1 MHGQRRFTM
10 DEKRQAILD
19 KWIKMKAFKK
29 LPKIVTPDCLKDKEF
44 VLGIFDALKLDFP
57 LLQLVTDKLKKDPE
71 VVIAALNNN
80 PSNLNYMDKSLYNNK
95 DVVLMAIQ
103 INPDYLKYAS
113 DKLKG
118 DREVILKALEQPYGG
133 YYFRYASSKLR
144 ADRELVIK
152 AFESYVW
159 AFSDADK
166 KYYDDREIA
175 MIHPGFALASHFL
188 SPRLCAD
195 RELVMAAVKEKPT
208 SYRFASDEL
217 RADKEILLCALYYN
231 YMEFYND
238 DGGHTPPEEDDD
250 PHPYDE
256 SIFRKD
262 MGDMFPYTYAPK
274 ELKLNKDV
282 AVMAAGRVG
291 FGYAYILPEMRKYP
305 EVFLAAFKI
314 NRAAIEIA
322 PKEIKNDVDTMRKAM
337 EIDDK
342 YYRYLPYTLKTDKEY
357 MMSLIKKHPDAYR
370 DLPYALKTD
379 KEIIQLVIDTNITSL
394 DSSASKIIKKDGKYY
409 ISFDFD
415 PEREARA
422 GAIVAAFSGLMGNK
436 DFQDEVR
443 ATGEAMIQNAG
454 GQSEKISFDME
465 ISEQKVIKV
474 AVSTSYYFVDKSL
487 FNDKDFA
494 MKLVAVS
501 PDDFYKLSDELK
513 NNKEVVL
520 TAVSVKGFVIKFA
533 SDELKRDVELVKI
546 ALLNWGHE
554 FIKPEQVISADVLN
568 QINNN

>member
-1 MHGQRRFTM
+1 M

-44 VLGIFDALKLDFP
+44 VLGILASLKLDFP
-57 LLQLVTDKLKKDPE
+57 LLQLVPDKLKKDPE

-95 DVVLMAIQ
+95 DVVLMVVQ
-103 INPDYLKYAS
+103 IRPDNLKYAS

-118 DREVILKALEQPYGG
+118 DHEVVLKALEQPYGG
-133 YYFRYASSKLR
+133 SYFRYASPKLR

-159 AFSDADK
+159 AFADADK
-166 KYYDDREIA
+166 KYYDDKEIA

-217 RADKEILLCALYYN
+217 KADKEILLTALYHN

-238 DGGHTPPEEDDD
+238 DGGHTPPEEDDN

-274 ELKLNKDV
+274 ELKLDKDV
-282 AVMAAGRVG
+282 AVMAAGRVW

-322 PKEIKNDVDTMRKAM
+322 PKEIKNDVDTMRKVI
-337 EIDDK
+337 EIDSSF
-342 YYRYLPYTLKTDKEY
+342 YRYLPLELKNDKDY
-357 MMSLIKKHPDAYR
+357 MVSLIKKNPNAYSAAS
-370 DLPYALKTD
+370 YKLKTD
-379 KEIIQLVIDTNITSL
+379 KEIIQLVIDLKITAL
-394 DSSASKIIKKDGKYY
+394 ESSSSKIIKKDDKYY
-409 ISFDFD
+409 ISFNFD
-415 PEREARA
+415 PERERRA

-436 DFQDEVR
+436 DFQKDVR
-443 ATGEAMIQNAG
+443 ETGERMMQNQE
-454 GQSEKISFDME
+454 GQLEKVSFDME
-465 ISEQKVIKV
+465 IKEQQAIEV
-474 AVSTSYYFVDKSL
+474 AMGTTYYFVDKSL
-487 FNDKDFA
+487 FADKDFA
-494 MKLVAVS
+494 KKIVAVDPFS
-501 PDDFYKLSDELK
+501 IVKLANELK
-513 NNKEVVL
+513 NDKEVIL
-520 TAVSVKGFVIKFA
+520 AAVSKEGASLKYA
-533 SDELKRDVELVKI
+533 SDALKRDAEVVKV
-546 ALLNWGHE
+546 ALDNWNNTLINPKGVIPADILE
-554 FIKPEQVISADVLN
+554 KIKN
-568 QINNN
+568 